1 VAGLQRLLREG
12 QFGGVACDA
21 ERIKDREALVSFSQ
35 ISSLGV

>member
-12 QFGGVACDA
+12 NSAA
-21 ERIKDREALVSFSQ
+21 SPAKLSASKIAKRWSLSQ